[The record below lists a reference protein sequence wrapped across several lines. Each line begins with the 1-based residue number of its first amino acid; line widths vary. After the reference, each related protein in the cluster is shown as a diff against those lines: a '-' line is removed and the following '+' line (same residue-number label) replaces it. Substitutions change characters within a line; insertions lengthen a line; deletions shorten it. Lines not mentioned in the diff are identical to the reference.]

1 MGPIQSSI
9 NQLTGTV
16 WATAAAAGTLAKKMA
31 VPGKKQAVTE
41 QPKTNVTNSM
51 GNIVKIGRV
60 PRNQY
65 AKSASLVA
73 ANNAIGEKAPSVMFN
88 IGDRIA
94 EASASSL
101 SSSMI
106 GGKK

>member
-31 VPGKKQAVTE
+31 LPGKEQATQ

-51 GNIVKIGRV
+51 GNIVKQGRLH
-60 PRNQY
+60 RNAY
-65 AKSASLVA
+65 AKSTAYLSA
-73 ANNAIGEKAPSVMFN
+73 DNMINEKAPSLLFSVD
-88 IGDRIA
+88 DRIA
-94 EASASSL
+94 QASSI
-101 SSSMI
+101 SI

>member
-16 WATAAAAGTLAKKMA
+16 WATAAAAGTLAKKIA
-31 VPGKKQAVTE
+31 LPSAAKEAANT
-41 QPKTNVTNSM
+41 PKSEVTNSM
-51 GNIVKIGRV
+51 GNNVKIGRV

-65 AKSASLVA
+65 AKSTAYLS
-73 ANNAIGEKAPSVMFN
+73 ANNMINEKAPSLLFSVD
-88 IGDRIA
+88 DRIA
-94 EASASSL
+94 QASGIS
-101 SSSMI
+101 I